1 MWFLPSSLG
10 ESSSRF
16 GVSRGSGIGHDGET
30 ESPGLLSTPVLVVD
44 LTRLGVGAIATFL
57 AILLWSNTRDTAW
70 MFIVMGTILRY
81 AEIMYTTFRLLGIA
95 PSVSGSIIGLPVMT
109 IIQLLLQNLPI
120 ALYAVGFIIML
131 VRSRIR

>member
-1 MWFLPSSLG
+1 M
-10 ESSSRF
+10 
-16 GVSRGSGIGHDGET
+16 I
-30 ESPGLLSTPVLVVD
+30 STPDLVLD

-81 AEIMYTTFRLLGIA
+81 AEIMYSTFRVLGVA
-95 PSVSGSIIGLPVMT
+95 PSVGGSVIGLPIMT

-131 VRSRIR
+131 TRSRIR

>member
-1 MWFLPSSLG
+1 M
-10 ESSSRF
+10 
-16 GVSRGSGIGHDGET
+16 
-30 ESPGLLSTPVLVVD
+30 LSTPDLVVD

-81 AEIMYTTFRLLGIA
+81 GEIMYTTFRLFGIV
-95 PSVSGSIIGLPVMT
+95 PTVQGSFVGLPYSAIVR
-109 IIQLLLQNLPI
+109 LLLSNLPT

-131 VRSRIR
+131 ARSRIR